1 MGVAAAI
8 ALGQIGDAGKLR
20 GFENAVRHA
29 QPAHVGI
36 LVRRHVEQAEEPP
49 AEIVGRLGIDVLGG
63 VLLQP
68 LVGVER
74 MLLALELLR
83 VRQLAAGLEHAVLRL
98 ERGGIGTDRLRR
110 GRSERPRQPG
120 GRAGEA
126 LCRLGDLQTGG
137 KALQIALLFGLE
149 VAGCRC
155 ARQLEIDA
163 GFRRHSAGTCVGMV
177 SGATAL
183 RGLCVM

>member
-1 MGVAAAI
+1 MA
-8 ALGQIGDAGKLR
+8 
-20 GFENAVRHA
+20 F
-29 QPAHVGI
+29 
-36 LVRRHVEQAEEPP
+36 
-49 AEIVGRLGIDVLGG
+49 
-63 VLLQP
+63 QP

-74 MLLALELLR
+74 MLFALELLR

-98 ERGGIGTDRLRR
+98 ERGGIGPDRLRR
-110 GRSERPRQPG
+110 GQRPRQPG
-120 GRAGEA
+120 GRTSEP
-126 LCRLGDLQTGG
+126 LRRLGDLQAGG

-163 GFRRHSAGTCVGMV
+163 GFRRHSASTCVGMV
-177 SGATAL
+177 NGATAAL